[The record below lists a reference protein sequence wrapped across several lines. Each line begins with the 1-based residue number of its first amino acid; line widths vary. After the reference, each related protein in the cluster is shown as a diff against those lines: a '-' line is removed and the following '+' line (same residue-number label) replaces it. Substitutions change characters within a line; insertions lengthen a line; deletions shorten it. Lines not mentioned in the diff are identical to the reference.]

1 MAVGAN
7 ISIVTLQPNQP
18 PFHMVSIPVIMLDA
32 DRTEALGLPIAT
44 LILALVPPVLAVFVG
59 DSQYIVNLL
68 SSNRSSGDLFMFYR
82 VELTKDLMGNCEF

>member
-7 ISIVTLQPNQP
+7 ISIVTLQPNQL
-18 PFHMVSIPVIMLDA
+18 PFHMASIPVITLDA

-44 LILALVPPVLAVFVG
+44 LILVLVPPVLAVFVG

-68 SSNRSSGDLFMFYR
+68 SGNRSLGNLFIFYQ
-82 VELTKDLMGNCEF
+82 VELTKDLMVNCEF